1 MRDFKSAEN
10 LQALLDAFEAAGEEK
25 QLQEKLTDLANKSRR
40 TSTMAGDTFTLKG
53 KPQTQSSPKPN
64 FSMVDELPEGTPSSL
79 VKSSGTDAIETTA
92 RKIDDVGKELI
103 PSSGK
108 ALSKLDDVGA
118 KKGVRELLEKGLGK
132 VGTALASKPAKAMT
146 GLAGAL
152 LDSEATASENQEVQ
166 SMAEFLLADASKMG
180 MEGLPKL
187 ADIKNEKDLFNLQK
201 AIADFEKGGNNSLAS
216 NAPTPSSP
224 TPQKVEEEKVE
235 ETQDIVENP
244 YTEEKK
250 QTREISSKKPASPKE
265 LEKREP
271 RGSELL
277 LKELDKLREERE
289 GSQSKDAWLQLAK
302 GLLDASAYYSA
313 ANPYSSKNKVMKT
326 EMPTDIGSKQL
337 ETRRKE
343 LMDLLARTQ
352 ASEDRAEDRLFRQG
366 QMDLSR
372 ERLEES
378 KKARQAKATETKK
391 SPSKGVEQLDKEFAK
406 NYQEFRFGGGYAGV
420 KKNLDQL
427 KDVVGKLKQKG
438 DITGTWS
445 EKFLPESVAD
455 RLRAVGREDAQDVKD
470 TVEQVIQQ
478 SLRQTLGAQFTEKE
492 ASRLIERSYNPKL
505 SDEKNI
511 ERLEKTIEQLDQMA
525 REKDEAGRY
534 FEKQGT
540 LEGYEAGSMPRSSE
554 NTDTVLLQA
563 PNGQTKR
570 VKRSAAQKYI
580 DKGAKVI
587 GE

>member
-201 AIADFEKGGNNSLAS
+201 AIADFEKGGNNSLAA

-250 QTREISSKKPASPKE
+250 QTRKVSSKKPASPKE

-378 KKARQAKATETKK
+378 KKARQAKTDLASKKADVKLTKGEEAIDQAFGK
-391 SPSKGVEQLDKEFAK
+391 KYAEYLD
-406 NYQEFRFGGGYAGV
+406 N
-420 KKNLDQL
+420 
-427 KDVVGKLKQKG
+427 KG
-438 DITGTWS
+438 DIAINRKKLKGVLDAIKKGDIDTGFTTGAS
-445 EKFLPESVAD
+445 TRAGELIGYKTKAAEMKDEVRSAIQGM
-455 RLRAVGREDAQDVKD
+455 LRP
-470 TVEQVIQQ
+470 
-478 SLRQTLGAQFTEKE
+478 TLGAQFAEKE
-492 ASRLIERSYNPKL
+492 GERIINVAFDPARSEEANKKALQDEIKKLDSRVKSFQERA
-505 SDEKNI
+505 D
-511 ERLEKTIEQLDQMA
+511 
-525 REKDEAGRY
+525 Y
-534 FEKQGT
+534 FEKKGT
-540 LEGYEAGSMPRSSE
+540 LKGYSPSDS
-554 NTDTVLLQA
+554 NDITDTVLLQA

>member
-201 AIADFEKGGNNSLAS
+201 AIADFEKGGNNSLAA

-289 GSQSKDAWLQLAK
+289 GAESKDAWLQLAK

-372 ERLEES
+372 KKLEES
-378 KKARQAKATETKK
+378 KRASQAKTDLEAKK
-391 SPSKGVEQLDKEFAK
+391 
-406 NYQEFRFGGGYAGV
+406 AGV
-420 KKNLDQL
+420 KLTKGEEAIDQAFGKKYAEYLDN
-427 KDVVGKLKQKG
+427 KG
-438 DITGTWS
+438 DISINRKKLKGVLDAIKKGDIDTGFTTGAS
-445 EKFLPESVAD
+445 TRAGELIGYKTKAAEMKDEVRSAIQGM
-455 RLRAVGREDAQDVKD
+455 LRP
-470 TVEQVIQQ
+470 
-478 SLRQTLGAQFTEKE
+478 TLGAQFAEKE
-492 ASRLIERSYNPKL
+492 GERIINVAFDPARSEEANKKALQDEIKKLDSRVKSFQERA
-505 SDEKNI
+505 D
-511 ERLEKTIEQLDQMA
+511 
-525 REKDEAGRY
+525 Y
-534 FEKQGT
+534 FEKKGT
-540 LEGYEAGSMPRSSE
+540 LKGYSPSDS
-554 NTDTVLLQA
+554 NDITDTVLLQA

-580 DKGAKVI
+580 DKGAKII